1 MKQYFLLKISNMR
14 KDKWIDLKDLLYIL
28 KQPKALQKDLI
39 NECSFS
45 KDKIDK
51 DTIVYESKH
60 AILCE

>member
-1 MKQYFLLKISNMR
+1 MC

-28 KQPKALQKDLI
+28 KQPKALQKDLMS
-39 NECSFS
+39 ECSFS
-45 KDKIDK
+45 KDRIDK

>member
-1 MKQYFLLKISNMR
+1 MR

-45 KDKIDK
+45 KDKID
-51 DTIVYESKH
+51 TIVYESKH

>member
-1 MKQYFLLKISNMR
+1 MR

-28 KQPKALQKDLI
+28 KQPKAVQKDLI

-51 DTIVYESKH
+51 NAIVYESKH
-60 AILCE
+60 TILCE